1 MAEQLQCFAPLLCFV
16 FIGAVQCCKSDPRD
30 AMFVSRELG
39 RGINHFFK
47 NCSAIMLKMKPYPS
61 ASVIAK
67 FIRSL
72 CDGLNVCEI
81 ILRTEDMQKYPPCLE
96 PFMWAQWIGY
106 TIPIDQMEIAKKTI
120 LCGIPAV
127 STVRVA
133 RHALA
138 YGLKITG

>member
-1 MAEQLQCFAPLLCFV
+1 
-16 FIGAVQCCKSDPRD
+16 
-30 AMFVSRELG
+30 
-39 RGINHFFK
+39 
-47 NCSAIMLKMKPYPS
+47 MKPYPS

-81 ILRTEDMQKYPPCLE
+81 ILRTEDMQ
-96 PFMWAQWIGY
+96 IGY